1 MRKRVMTTKRRI
13 EMEYRAEF
21 AITLPEDLL
30 DALGIDEDTLFEAY
44 YDDGKI
50 KVRILDE
57 EALEDEFEDDDEDFD
72 DLCEA
77 VDDIYPL
84 YEDEDDESDDPYR
97 DYGFEE
103 RDLDDEE

>member
-1 MRKRVMTTKRRI
+1 METNNERFNDVEKVGKRI
-13 EMEYRAEF
+13 Q
-21 AITLPEDLL
+21 AITELIHDYGIPYHIVFMLL
-30 DALGIDEDTLFEAY
+30 SDVCYLAEISDREE
-44 YDDGKI
+44 
-50 KVRILDE
+50 KVS
-57 EALEDEFEDDDEDFD
+57 DDEDFD

-84 YEDEDDESDDPYR
+84 YEDEDDDDPYG

>member
-1 MRKRVMTTKRRI
+1 MDTNNERFNDVEKVGKRI
-13 EMEYRAEF
+13 Q
-21 AITLPEDLL
+21 AITELIHAYGIPYHIVFMLL
-30 DALGIDEDTLFEAY
+30 SDVCYLAEIADREE
-44 YDDGKI
+44 
-50 KVRILDE
+50 KVS
-57 EALEDEFEDDDEDFD
+57 DDEDFD

-84 YEDEDDESDDPYR
+84 YEDEDDDDPYG

>member
-1 MRKRVMTTKRRI
+1 METNNERFNDVEKVGKRI
-13 EMEYRAEF
+13 Q
-21 AITLPEDLL
+21 AITELIHDYGIPYHIVFMLL
-30 DALGIDEDTLFEAY
+30 SDVCYLAEIADREE
-44 YDDGKI
+44 
-50 KVRILDE
+50 KVS
-57 EALEDEFEDDDEDFD
+57 DDEDFD

-84 YEDEDDESDDPYR
+84 YEDEDDDDPYG

>member
-1 MRKRVMTTKRRI
+1 MNTNNERFNDVEKVGKRI
-13 EMEYRAEF
+13 Q
-21 AITLPEDLL
+21 AITELIHDYGIPYHIVFMLL
-30 DALGIDEDTLFEAY
+30 SDVCYLAEIADREE
-44 YDDGKI
+44 
-50 KVRILDE
+50 KVS
-57 EALEDEFEDDDEDFD
+57 DDEDFD

-84 YEDEDDESDDPYR
+84 YEDEDDDDPYG

>member
-1 MRKRVMTTKRRI
+1 MDTKNERFNDVEKVGKRI
-13 EMEYRAEF
+13 Q
-21 AITLPEDLL
+21 AITELIHDYGIPYHIVFMLL
-30 DALGIDEDTLFEAY
+30 SDVCYLAEIADH
-44 YDDGKI
+44 
-50 KVRILDE
+50 E
-57 EALEDEFEDDDEDFD
+57 EHGSEKSVSDDEDFD

-84 YEDEDDESDDPYR
+84 YEDEDDDDPYG

>member
-1 MRKRVMTTKRRI
+1 MDTNNERFNDVEKVGKRI
-13 EMEYRAEF
+13 Q
-21 AITLPEDLL
+21 AITELIHDYGIPYHIVFMLL
-30 DALGIDEDTLFEAY
+30 SDVCYLAEISDREE
-44 YDDGKI
+44 
-50 KVRILDE
+50 KVS
-57 EALEDEFEDDDEDFD
+57 DDEDFD

-84 YEDEDDESDDPYR
+84 YEDEDDDDPYG

>member
-1 MRKRVMTTKRRI
+1 MDTNNERFNDVEKVGKRI
-13 EMEYRAEF
+13 Q
-21 AITLPEDLL
+21 AITELIHDYGIPYHIVFMLL
-30 DALGIDEDTLFEAY
+30 SDVCYLAEIADREE
-44 YDDGKI
+44 
-50 KVRILDE
+50 KVSDN
-57 EALEDEFEDDDEDFD
+57 EDFD

-84 YEDEDDESDDPYR
+84 YEDEDDDDPYG

>member
-1 MRKRVMTTKRRI
+1 MDTNNERFNDVEKVGKRI
-13 EMEYRAEF
+13 Q
-21 AITLPEDLL
+21 AITELIHDYGIPYHIGFMLL
-30 DALGIDEDTLFEAY
+30 SDVCYLAEIAD
-44 YDDGKI
+44 
-50 KVRILDE
+50 RE
-57 EALEDEFEDDDEDFD
+57 EKASDDEDFD

-84 YEDEDDESDDPYR
+84 YEDEDDDDPYG

>member
-1 MRKRVMTTKRRI
+1 MDTNNERFNDVEKVGKRI
-13 EMEYRAEF
+13 Q
-21 AITLPEDLL
+21 AITELIHDYGIPYHIMFMLL
-30 DALGIDEDTLFEAY
+30 SDVCYLAEIADREE
-44 YDDGKI
+44 
-50 KVRILDE
+50 KVS
-57 EALEDEFEDDDEDFD
+57 DDEDFD

-84 YEDEDDESDDPYR
+84 YEDEDDDDPYG

>member
-1 MRKRVMTTKRRI
+1 MDTNNERFDDVEKVGKRIQAVTELIHDYGIPYHIVFMLLSDVC
-13 EMEYRAEF
+13 YLAEI
-21 AITLPEDLL
+21 ADRE
-30 DALGIDEDTLFEAY
+30 E
-44 YDDGKI
+44 
-50 KVRILDE
+50 KVS
-57 EALEDEFEDDDEDFD
+57 DDEDFD

-84 YEDEDDESDDPYR
+84 YEDEDDDDPYG

>member
-1 MRKRVMTTKRRI
+1 MDTNNERFNDVEKVGKRI
-13 EMEYRAEF
+13 Q
-21 AITLPEDLL
+21 AITELIHDYGIPYHIVFMLL
-30 DALGIDEDTLFEAY
+30 SDVCYLADIADREE
-44 YDDGKI
+44 
-50 KVRILDE
+50 KVS
-57 EALEDEFEDDDEDFD
+57 DDEDFD

-84 YEDEDDESDDPYR
+84 YEDEDDDDPYG

>member
-1 MRKRVMTTKRRI
+1 MDTKNERFNDVEKVVKRIQAVTELIHDYGIPYHIVFMLLSDI
-13 EMEYRAEF
+13 CYLAEI
-21 AITLPEDLL
+21 ADRE
-30 DALGIDEDTLFEAY
+30 E
-44 YDDGKI
+44 
-50 KVRILDE
+50 KVS
-57 EALEDEFEDDDEDFD
+57 DDEDFD

-84 YEDEDDESDDPYR
+84 YEDEDDDEPYS

>member
-1 MRKRVMTTKRRI
+1 MDTNNERFNDVEKVGKRI
-13 EMEYRAEF
+13 Q
-21 AITLPEDLL
+21 AITELIHDYGIPYHIVFMLL
-30 DALGIDEDTLFEAY
+30 SDVCYLAEIADREEKVSDA
-44 YDDGKI
+44 
-50 KVRILDE
+50 
-57 EALEDEFEDDDEDFD
+57 EDFD

-84 YEDEDDESDDPYR
+84 YEDEDDDDPYG

>member
-1 MRKRVMTTKRRI
+1 MDTKNERFNDVEKVVKRIQAVTELIHDYGIPYHIVFMLLSDVC
-13 EMEYRAEF
+13 YLAEI
-21 AITLPEDLL
+21 ADRE
-30 DALGIDEDTLFEAY
+30 E
-44 YDDGKI
+44 
-50 KVRILDE
+50 KVS
-57 EALEDEFEDDDEDFD
+57 DDEDFD

-84 YEDEDDESDDPYR
+84 YEDEDDDDPYG